1 MLALNSEAPFFSL
14 PDTVSNQIISLD
26 DFRGCK
32 GLLVM
37 FISRHCP
44 FVKYIKTE
52 LAKLGQDYQHKNLG
66 IVAISSND
74 VVNYPDDSPENL
86 KLMAQEEGFNFPV
99 CYDETQEIA
108 KAYKAACT
116 PDFYLFDHNLKLV
129 YRGQLDDSRPSLN
142 IPVTGKDLRSS
153 IDALLLNK
161 SIEIEQKPSVGCNI
175 KWKLGNEPEYFN

>member
-1 MLALNSEAPFFSL
+1 MLVLNSDAPFFSL
-14 PDTVSNQIISLD
+14 LDTVSDKIISLD
-26 DFRGCK
+26 DFRECK

-44 FVKYIKTE
+44 FVKHIKTE
-52 LAKLGQDYQHKNLG
+52 LAKLGYDYQDKNLG

-74 VVNYPDDSPENL
+74 VVNYPDDSPDNL
-86 KLMAQEEGFNFPV
+86 KLMAQEEGFNFPI
-99 CYDETQEIA
+99 CYDENQDIA

-153 IDALLLNK
+153 IDALLLDQ

>member
-1 MLALNSEAPFFSL
+1 MLALNSDAPFFSF
-14 PDTVSNQIISLD
+14 PDTISDKIISLD

-44 FVKYIKTE
+44 FVKHIKTE
-52 LAKLGQDYQHKNLG
+52 LAKLGHDYQDKNLG

-74 VVNYPDDSPENL
+74 VVNYPDDSPDNL

-99 CYDETQEIA
+99 CYDETQAIA

-116 PDFYLFDHNLKLV
+116 PDFYLFDSNLKLV

-153 IDALLLNK
+153 IDALLLDQ